1 MWNKIVMG
9 ARGREG
15 GNSVGEGKGM
25 GNRIRYVKRPERDT
39 VGQENEWNSAA
50 TRVWESGES

>member
-1 MWNKIVMG
+1 MG

-25 GNRIRYVKRPERDT
+25 GNRIRYVKRPERDPE
-39 VGQENEWNSAA
+39 GQENEWNSAA